1 MIDYIFGGIVDV
13 HNSSP
18 SFKLK
23 QYDNNS
29 HKLHMTIVDKDN
41 PYGNTVNLEGHS
53 VRAYFKLP
61 DGSDEYVDCELIKPK
76 SGKIAVPF
84 PSSVTQQVGI
94 VKCEIRISEDNNL
107 ISLNVF
113 TFEIVESIYNSSAIE
128 STEKYSALDNA
139 LKTVDDLRNSY
150 ATTNARID
158 ELIALQDG
166 STTGDAELIDIRTD
180 TYGNVHETA
189 GDAVRAQAKIH
200 FSDDDTEKR
209 YIADIHIINGKPV
222 LIYNEMGGTS

>member
-13 HNSSP
+13 HNSPP
-18 SFKLK
+18 SFRLK

-29 HKLHMTIVDKDN
+29 HKLYLTVIDKDN
-41 PYGNTVNLEGHS
+41 PYGDTVNLEGHS

-76 SGKIAVPF
+76 TGKIAVPF
-84 PSSVTQQVGI
+84 PGSVTQQVGI
-94 VKCEIRISEDNNL
+94 VKCEIRISDGNNL

-139 LKTVDDLRNSY
+139 LNTVDDLRNSY

-158 ELIALQDG
+158 ELIALPEG
-166 STTGDAELIDIRTD
+166 STAGDAELADIRVGHDGTI
-180 TYGNVHETA
+180 YNSA
-189 GDAVRAQAKIH
+189 GIAVREQITEL
-200 FSDDDTEKR
+200 SDYINSQVRFDT
-209 YIADIHIINGKPV
+209 INGKPV
-222 LIYNEMGGTS
+222 LIIPEGRNENGN